1 MVINPIANE
10 YRSIRLPCDNAI
22 AVATQSSVTLARS
35 AVQGRRGTM
44 TALDERNV
52 DAIEHEIALLRERI
66 SALKQLRFEIAG
78 RDDANW

>member
-1 MVINPIANE
+1 
-10 YRSIRLPCDNAI
+10 
-22 AVATQSSVTLARS
+22 
-35 AVQGRRGTM
+35 M

-52 DAIEHEIALLRERI
+52 DAIEHEIALLRKQI